1 MGREYTISEETYDE
15 MCIRLTEF
23 ENSTDDPRDED
34 YLSDGEWLDYF
45 YEMLVKLQNEMD
57 K

>member
-1 MGREYTISEETYDE
+1 MGREYTVSEETYDE
-15 MCIRLTEF
+15 LCIRLTEF
-23 ENSTDDPRDED
+23 ENSTDDPNDDD

-45 YEMLVKLQNEMD
+45 YEMLVKLQNEMN